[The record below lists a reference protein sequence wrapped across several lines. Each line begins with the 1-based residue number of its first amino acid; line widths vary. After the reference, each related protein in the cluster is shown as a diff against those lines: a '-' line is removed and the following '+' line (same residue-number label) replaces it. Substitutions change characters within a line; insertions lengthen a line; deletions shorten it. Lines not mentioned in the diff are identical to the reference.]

1 MDHGDC
7 GNLRRQRTFNWFIFS
22 LYICS
27 LHESIT
33 HLYPHFQQ
41 RSSIHLDTLPSLMNY
56 NFTIY
61 FDFILNWIHSYIHVP
76 NWSYFATGLSIIWLN
91 FTNPAFIFY
100 FAQLTDWLLMAIF
113 KLLSLDNNST
123 PFNNWTRQT
132 KESNQIQSNELTE
145 LKPQTTNCPIQWI
158 VFIAKSEFRL
168 RLLTQIN
175 RKCQSE
181 CDAIKRTTG
190 NTEHIFNA
198 NWSQFPIQIHFF
210 LFKITIAFEYKRTSS
225 AS

>member
-1 MDHGDC
+1 MWNIHAQKTE
-7 GNLRRQRTFNWFIFS
+7 RQWTTGTVAISDVNEHSIDLYFLYIFAQCMNPLLIYIHIFS
-22 LYICS
+22 NVPL
-27 LHESIT
+27 
-33 HLYPHFQQ
+33 
-41 RSSIHLDTLPSLMNY
+41 IHLDTLPSLMNY

-76 NWSYFATGLSIIWLN
+76 NWSYFATELSIILLN

-123 PFNNWTRQT
+123 PFNNWTRQM

-168 RLLTQIN
+168 RLILKSIEN
-175 RKCQSE
+175 VNLNAMQSN
-181 CDAIKRTTG
+181 ARRVTL
-190 NTEHIFNA
+190 NTFSMPIGANFQFKSIF
-198 NWSQFPIQIHFF
+198 F
-210 LFKITIAFEYKRTSS
+210 SS
-225 AS
+225 K